1 MRDTA
6 VRGRERVR
14 PVGRVAYVDG
24 RYVRHD
30 LASVHI
36 EDRGLQFADSIYE
49 VFGVFGGKIFDEDGH
64 LDRLERSLREIG
76 LAMPLERRAL
86 QLVVREIARRNRL
99 TDGLIYMQVTRGAA
113 RRDHAVP
120 QQPGLPSL
128 IITARAVDTMSFED
142 RRRSGI
148 KVITTTDERW
158 ARCDIKSTAL
168 LPNVLAKTKARAAG
182 AYEAWLVD
190 REGHVTEGSSTTA
203 WIVDGGGKLVTR
215 DLDNAILPG
224 VTRGIL
230 MQVAES
236 AQMPIVERRFTVSE
250 ARGAREAFITAATIG
265 ALPVVEI
272 DGRPIG
278 EGRPG
283 PVARRLHELYRHAAE
298 VAAKQAESRDKT
310 LSRV

>member
-1 MRDTA
+1 MHEVATG
-6 VRGRERVR
+6 VRKRAR
-14 PVGRVAYVDG
+14 PVGRIAYVDG

-49 VFGVFGGKIFDEDGH
+49 VLGVFGGRIFDETEH

-76 LAMPLERRAL
+76 LPMPMERPAL
-86 QLVVREIARRNRL
+86 RLVVREIARRNRL
-99 TDGLIYMQVTRGAA
+99 ADGLVYMQVTRGAV

-120 QQPGLPSL
+120 QQPPPPSL
-128 IITARAVDTMSFED
+128 IITAKAIDTNSFEE

-148 KVITTTDERW
+148 KVITTNDQRW

-190 REGHVTEGSSTTA
+190 REGCVTEGSSTTA
-203 WIVDGGGKLVTR
+203 WIVDRDGKLVTR

-224 VTRGIL
+224 VTRRIL
-230 MQVAES
+230 IEVAES

-250 ARGAREAFITAATIG
+250 AQAAREAFITAATIG

-272 DGRPIG
+272 DGRRIG

-283 PVARRLHELYRHAAE
+283 AIARRLHELYRRAAE
-298 VAAKQAESRDKT
+298 AAAAAPGHAI
-310 LSRV
+310 

>member
-1 MRDTA
+1 MREGST
-6 VRGRERVR
+6 RTRVR
-14 PVGRVAYVDG
+14 PVGRIAYVDG
-24 RYVRHD
+24 RYMRHD

-49 VFGVFGGKIFDEDGH
+49 VLGIFGGRIFDEEEH
-64 LDRLERSLREIG
+64 FDRLVRSLREIG
-76 LAMPLERRAL
+76 LAMPMERRAL

-120 QQPGLPSL
+120 QQPGIPSL
-128 IITARAVDTMSFED
+128 IITARAVDASGFED
-142 RRRSGI
+142 RRRAGI
-148 KVITTTDERW
+148 KVITTTDQRW

-182 AYEAWLVD
+182 AYEAWLID
-190 REGHVTEGSSTTA
+190 REGRVTEGSSTSA
-203 WIVDGGGKLVTR
+203 WIVDADGKLVTR

-224 VTRGIL
+224 VTRRIL
-230 MQVAES
+230 IQVAES

-250 ARGAREAFITAATIG
+250 AQGAREAFITAATIG

-272 DGRPIG
+272 DGHSVSDG
-278 EGRPG
+278 KPG
-283 PVARRLHELYRHAAE
+283 PVARRLQELYRRAAE
-298 VAAKQAESRDKT
+298 TAAT
-310 LSRV
+310 

>member
-1 MRDTA
+1 MRDNTVWA
-6 VRGRERVR
+6 RERVR
-14 PVGRVAYVDG
+14 PVGRIAYVDG

-49 VFGVFGGKIFDEDGH
+49 VFGVFGGRIFDEEEH

-76 LAMPLERRAL
+76 LAMPMERRAL
-86 QLVVREIARRNRL
+86 RLVIREIARRNRL
-99 TDGLIYMQVTRGAA
+99 ADGLIYMQVTRGAV

-120 QQPGLPSL
+120 QEPPPPSL
-128 IITARAVDTMSFED
+128 IITAKSIDANGFED

-148 KVITTTDERW
+148 KVVTTTDQRW

-168 LPNVLAKTKARAAG
+168 LPNVLAKTMARAAG

-190 REGHVTEGSSTTA
+190 HDGRVTEGSSTSA
-203 WIVDGGGKLVTR
+203 WIVDSEGKLVTR

-224 VTRGIL
+224 VTRRIL
-230 MQVAES
+230 IEVAES

-250 ARGAREAFITAATIG
+250 ARSAREAFITAATIG

-272 DGRPIG
+272 DGQLIG

-298 VAAKQAESRDKT
+298 VAANERA
-310 LSRV
+310 